1 MATYSKVILSGQ
13 ATSFPTLVTTPT
25 LSPTAG
31 SVANVQA
38 PVGTAITAT
47 ITAATGASGT
57 ITYTATNTFTAGQ
70 IVSVT
75 GLGTASGTSL
85 NIANMIIASA
95 TSSQFTVT
103 NATVGTSSGTGTATV
118 ASPIAPVTV
127 TAASGSGTVITYTAT
142 NTFVPGQIV
151 TVTGLTT
158 TTGATLNIAGMII
171 ATASSTQFTVNN
183 TTVGTAAATQTGTA
197 TILANTAATVN
208 TAALTANTSSILY
221 TTSAA
226 HGFIVGQTITITGL
240 SGTNNALANL
250 ANVTIV
256 TVPSTTTFTVS
267 VPFSTS
273 AIALTSQSGTA
284 TSYNAVYSYV
294 YSTNAQIFAAT
305 QLIGVSGLT
314 TTGYNIGSSPI
325 LSVATLA
332 APTASTYA
340 FSFTVSVP
348 STLTTTLSAQTG
360 TASALPAIG
369 TFIHNNTGGGLDE
382 VWLYATNLTNSAVV
396 LSLIVGGPQ
405 TFGAASTFPQ
415 ALATPSQEMTI
426 TIPGNSGLTL
436 INPGLILSP
445 NTSTNYSAIYAYA
458 SQANA
463 IAISGYVNRII

>member
-13 ATSFPTLVTTPT
+13 TNSFPTLVTTPT
-25 LSPTAG
+25 LSATG
-31 SVANVQA
+31 TVANVQA
-38 PVGTAITAT
+38 PVATAITAT
-47 ITAATGASGT
+47 ITNATTTGSV

-70 IVSVT
+70 VVTITGIVGFT
-75 GLGTASGTSL
+75 
-85 NIANMIIASA
+85 NANLTNAIITSA
-95 TSSQFTVT
+95 TGSNFTVT
-103 NATVGTSSGTGTATV
+103 SAVATQTYTSGGTATV
-118 ASPIAPVTV
+118 AVSNTTATV
-127 TAASGSGTVITYTAT
+127 TA
-142 NTFVPGQIV
+142 
-151 TVTGLTT
+151 
-158 TTGATLNIAGMII
+158 
-171 ATASSTQFTVNN
+171 
-183 TTVGTAAATQTGTA
+183 
-197 TILANTAATVN
+197 
-208 TAALTANTSSILY
+208 AALTANTSTTTY

-226 HGFIVGQTITITGL
+226 HGFIVGQTVTITGL

-273 AIALTSQSGTA
+273 AIALTAQTGTA
-284 TSYNAVYSYV
+284 TSYNALYSYV
-294 YSTNAQIFAAT
+294 YATNAQIFAAT
-305 QLIGVSGLT
+305 QLVGVSGLT
-314 TTGYNIGSSPI
+314 TTGYNIGASPI
-325 LSVATLA
+325 LSVSTLA
-332 APTASTYA
+332 APTSTTYA
-340 FSFTVSVP
+340 FGFTVSVS

-396 LSLIVGGPQ
+396 LSLVVGGPQ

-415 ALATPSQEMTI
+415 ALAVPSQEMTI

>member
-13 ATSFPTLVTTPT
+13 TNSFPTLVTTPT
-25 LSPTAG
+25 LLATG
-31 SVANVQA
+31 TVANVQA

-47 ITAATGASGT
+47 ITNATTTGSV

-70 IVSVT
+70 VVTITGIVGFT
-75 GLGTASGTSL
+75 
-85 NIANMIIASA
+85 NANLTNAIITSA
-95 TSSQFTVT
+95 TGSSFTV
-103 NATVGTSSGTGTATV
+103 NSAVATQSYTSGGTATV
-118 ASPIAPVTV
+118 AVSNTTATV
-127 TAASGSGTVITYTAT
+127 TA
-142 NTFVPGQIV
+142 
-151 TVTGLTT
+151 
-158 TTGATLNIAGMII
+158 
-171 ATASSTQFTVNN
+171 
-183 TTVGTAAATQTGTA
+183 
-197 TILANTAATVN
+197 
-208 TAALTANTSSILY
+208 AALTANTNTVTY

-226 HGFIVGQTITITGL
+226 HGFLVGQTVTITGL
-240 SGTNNALANL
+240 SGTNSALANL
-250 ANVTIV
+250 ANITIV
-256 TVPSTTTFTVS
+256 TVPSSTTFTVS

-305 QLIGVSGLT
+305 QLVGVSGLT
-314 TTGYNIGSSPI
+314 TTGYNVGSTPI
-325 LSVATLA
+325 LSVSTLA
-332 APTASTYA
+332 APTSTTYA
-340 FSFTVSVP
+340 FGFTVSVP

>member
-13 ATSFPTLVTTPT
+13 SNSFPTLVTTPT
-25 LSPTAG
+25 LSATG

-70 IVSVT
+70 IVTVT
-75 GLGTASGTSL
+75 GLTVTTGTIL
-85 NIANMIIASA
+85 NVSNMIIASA
-95 TSSQFTVT
+95 TSSQFTVI
-103 NATVGTSSGTGTATV
+103 NPTVGTATSQSGTATV
-118 ASPIAPVTV
+118 AVSNTTATV
-127 TAASGSGTVITYTAT
+127 T
-142 NTFVPGQIV
+142 
-151 TVTGLTT
+151 
-158 TTGATLNIAGMII
+158 I
-171 ATASSTQFTVNN
+171 AT
-183 TTVGTAAATQTGTA
+183 
-197 TILANTAATVN
+197 
-208 TAALTANTSSILY
+208 LTANTSSILY

-256 TVPSTTTFTVS
+256 TVPSSTTFTVS

-305 QLIGVSGLT
+305 QLVGVSGLT
-314 TTGYNIGSSPI
+314 TTGYNVGSTPI
-325 LSVATLA
+325 LSVSTLA
-332 APTASTYA
+332 APTSTTYA
-340 FSFTVSVP
+340 FGFTVSVP

>member
-13 ATSFPTLVTTPT
+13 TNSFPTLVTTPT

-70 IVSVT
+70 IVTVT
-75 GLGTASGTSL
+75 GLGTGSGTSL
-85 NIANMIIASA
+85 NISNMIIASA

-103 NATVGTSSGTGTATV
+103 NATVGVSSGTGTATV
-118 ASPIAPVTV
+118 AVSNTTATV
-127 TAASGSGTVITYTAT
+127 TA
-142 NTFVPGQIV
+142 
-151 TVTGLTT
+151 
-158 TTGATLNIAGMII
+158 
-171 ATASSTQFTVNN
+171 
-183 TTVGTAAATQTGTA
+183 
-197 TILANTAATVN
+197 
-208 TAALTANTSSILY
+208 AALTANASTITY

-226 HGFIVGQTITITGL
+226 HGFIVGQIVSITGL
-240 SGTNNALANL
+240 SGTNSTLANL

-256 TVPSTTTFTVS
+256 TVPSSTSFTVS

-273 AIALTSQSGTA
+273 AIALTAQTGTA

-294 YSTNAQIFAAT
+294 YATNAQVFSAT
-305 QLIGVSGLT
+305 QLVGVSGLT
-314 TTGYNIGSSPI
+314 TTGYNIGSAPI
-325 LSVATLA
+325 LSVSTLA
-332 APTASTYA
+332 APTSTTYA
-340 FSFTVSVP
+340 FGFTVSVP

-360 TASALPAIG
+360 NATALPAIG

-382 VWLYATNLTNSAVV
+382 VWLYATNLTNSAVT
-396 LSLIVGGPQ
+396 LSLLVGAPQ

-415 ALATPSQEMTI
+415 ALAVPSQEMTI

>member
-25 LSPTAG
+25 LSATG
-31 SVANVQA
+31 TVANVQA

-47 ITAATGASGT
+47 ITNATTTGSL

-70 IVSVT
+70 IVT
-75 GLGTASGTSL
+75 ITSIVGFT
-85 NIANMIIASA
+85 NANLTNAIIASA
-95 TSSQFTVT
+95 TGSSFTVVSAV
-103 NATVGTSSGTGTATV
+103 ATQSYTSGGTATV
-118 ASPIAPVTV
+118 AVSNT
-127 TAASGSGTVITYTAT
+127 TAT
-142 NTFVPGQIV
+142 VS
-151 TVTGLTT
+151 
-158 TTGATLNIAGMII
+158 A
-171 ATASSTQFTVNN
+171 
-183 TTVGTAAATQTGTA
+183 
-197 TILANTAATVN
+197 
-208 TAALTANTSSILY
+208 AALTANTSTITY

-226 HGFIVGQTITITGL
+226 HGFIVGQTISITGL
-240 SGTNNALANL
+240 SGTNSTLANL
-250 ANVTIV
+250 ANVQIV

-273 AIALTSQSGTA
+273 AIALTSQTGTA

-305 QLIGVSGLT
+305 QLISVSGLT

-348 STLTTTLSAQTG
+348 STLTTILSAQTG
-360 TASALPAIG
+360 NASALPAIG

-415 ALATPSQEMTI
+415 ALAVPSQEMTI

>member
-1 MATYSKVILSGQ
+1 
-13 ATSFPTLVTTPT
+13 
-25 LSPTAG
+25 
-31 SVANVQA
+31 VANVQA

-47 ITAATGASGT
+47 ITNATTTGSV

-70 IVSVT
+70 VVT
-75 GLGTASGTSL
+75 ITGIGGFT
-85 NIANMIIASA
+85 NANLAGVPAVIASA
-95 TSSQFTVT
+95 TGSSFTINSPV
-103 NATVGTSSGTGTATV
+103 ATQTYTSGGTATV
-118 ASPIAPVTV
+118 AVSNT
-127 TAASGSGTVITYTAT
+127 TAT
-142 NTFVPGQIV
+142 V
-151 TVTGLTT
+151 
-158 TTGATLNIAGMII
+158 
-171 ATASSTQFTVNN
+171 S
-183 TTVGTAAATQTGTA
+183 
-197 TILANTAATVN
+197 

-226 HGFIVGQTITITGL
+226 HGFLVGQTISITGL
-240 SGTNNALANL
+240 SGTNSALANL

-256 TVPSTTTFTVS
+256 TVPSSTTFTVS

-273 AIALTSQSGTA
+273 AIALSAQTGTA

-305 QLIGVSGLT
+305 QLVGVSGLT

-325 LSVATLA
+325 LSVATLS
-332 APTASTYA
+332 APTSTTYA

-415 ALATPSQEMTI
+415 ALAVPSQEMTI